1 MAELPTMIQDL
12 ALILMVAG
20 IVTIIF
26 KKLKQPLV
34 LGYIVAGFL
43 VSPHMP
49 LTASVADMENV
60 HLWAD
65 IGVMFL
71 LFSLGLDFSF
81 KKILKMGASPI
92 ISTCTIIFFMA
103 MLGVLTGRFFGWSK
117 MDCIFLGGMLAMSST
132 TIIYKAFDDL
142 GLRQQQFAGMVMSVL
157 ILEDILA
164 IVMMVMLSAIA
175 SGNNPDGGQMLS
187 SVVKIAFFLILWL
200 VVGIFAV
207 PLFLKAVRKLI
218 NNEVM
223 LVVALGLC
231 CAMAVFST
239 KVGFSSAFGAFIMGS
254 ILAETVEAERIE
266 KLVEPVKNLFG
277 AIFFVSVGML
287 VDPKILM
294 EFAIPIVCLVL
305 TILVGQSLFGTFS
318 FMLGGE
324 SLKSAMRCGFSMAQI
339 GEFSFI
345 IASLGLSL
353 AVISDFLYPVV
364 VAVSVITTFLTPYMI
379 RLATPA
385 YNHLEHHL
393 PNKLI
398 KSLNQMTMGNNTHTQ
413 EQSLWKKLLKQMA
426 FNTLIYSILTAAGI
440 AVMFTF
446 VLPFTRKLLPGWEL
460 HWYANAITGVLTVL
474 LIAPFLRALIMKKN
488 RSSEWR
494 ALWAESNRNRL
505 PLLFTVFVRVVIAV
519 AFIFYI
525 CNYLSRF
532 TNALMITIGLI
543 VIVLIVFS
551 RWVKHRSIV
560 MERLFMLNLHSRDID
575 AQVHGKKRPLYEGRL
590 LDRDIHIAD
599 FQVPYNSMWMGS
611 TLKELNLGQKYGVH
625 VSSILRGGLR
635 INIPDGD
642 YVIFPYDVLQVI
654 GSDSQFAVFREALE
668 KEVLGVDYE
677 WENREMKLRQLIIG
691 EDSPFVGKTL
701 IESGIRNLYGC
712 MVVGIEEG
720 KESLSPFKPNRKFQA
735 GDIVWVV
742 GELDALKSLMSL

>member
-1 MAELPTMIQDL
+1 
-12 ALILMVAG
+12 
-20 IVTIIF
+20 
-26 KKLKQPLV
+26 
-34 LGYIVAGFL
+34 
-43 VSPHMP
+43 
-49 LTASVADMENV
+49 
-60 HLWAD
+60 
-65 IGVMFL
+65 
-71 LFSLGLDFSF
+71 
-81 KKILKMGASPI
+81 
-92 ISTCTIIFFMA
+92 
-103 MLGVLTGRFFGWSK
+103 
-117 MDCIFLGGMLAMSST
+117 
-132 TIIYKAFDDL
+132 
-142 GLRQQQFAGMVMSVL
+142 
-157 ILEDILA
+157 
-164 IVMMVMLSAIA
+164 
-175 SGNNPDGGQMLS
+175 
-187 SVVKIAFFLILWL
+187 
-200 VVGIFAV
+200 
-207 PLFLKAVRKLI
+207 
-218 NNEVM
+218 
-223 LVVALGLC
+223 
-231 CAMAVFST
+231 
-239 KVGFSSAFGAFIMGS
+239 MGS